1 MTGIAIIG
9 MACRYA
15 EARSPMQLWENVLAQ
30 RQSFRH
36 IPRVRLNLADYS
48 AEVQA
53 ADNILPVMAALLDDY
68 EFDRSRFH
76 ISRDAFAATDLSHWL
91 ALDVASHALE
101 DAKLQDS
108 PADQR
113 ERTAVYVG
121 NSLTGEFSRANLMRL
136 RWPYV
141 RRVLA
146 AASKQNGS
154 GHEITED
161 FLSTVEALYKAPF
174 PATNE
179 ESLAGGLSNT
189 IAGRICNYFD
199 FKGGGY
205 TVDGACASSLLA
217 VATA

>member
-36 IPRVRLNLADYS
+36 SPRVRLNLADYS
-48 AEVQA
+48 PEFQA

-91 ALDVASHALE
+91 ALDVASPALE

-108 PADQR
+108 PPDTG
-113 ERTAVYVG
+113 ERTG
-121 NSLTGEFSRANLMRL
+121 
-136 RWPYV
+136 
-141 RRVLA
+141 
-146 AASKQNGS
+146 
-154 GHEITED
+154 
-161 FLSTVEALYKAPF
+161 
-174 PATNE
+174 
-179 ESLAGGLSNT
+179 
-189 IAGRICNYFD
+189 
-199 FKGGGY
+199 
-205 TVDGACASSLLA
+205 
-217 VATA
+217 